1 MLEIDGDWEPFV
13 RISISNQDFL
23 AFCDI
28 GSMVSTI
35 PKIVYDS
42 LKLDMDNFSSYHENA
57 NGDILDIKGKV
68 KEVQVTFLK
77 RVETM
82 GFFVM
87 EPNQSN
93 IVLGRDF
100 LRAMKGFIDI
110 SKGNILLYGK
120 VKGKYIFP

>member
-1 MLEIDGDWEPFV
+1 
-13 RISISNQDFL
+13 
-23 AFCDI
+23 
-28 GSMVSTI
+28 MVSTM

-42 LKLDMDNFSSYHENA
+42 LKLNMDNLSSYHEHT
-57 NGDILDIKGKV
+57 NGDVSEIQGKV

-77 RVETM
+77 RVATVD
-82 GFFVM
+82 FFIM

-110 SKGNILLYGK
+110 GKGQYAYVVKRKVSSSSIGKIRMNLLK
-120 VKGKYIFP
+120 M